1 MAVDALRQL
10 VQLCDQFES
19 LWRAGDRPRIEA
31 LIADLDEPLRRQ
43 ATEDLIA
50 IELHWMRRLGER
62 NLLGTYS
69 ERFPEHAP
77 FIAQQC
83 GGAGGAVVED
93 RRRPDFPPIGGTS
106 KLEGGEHSDS
116 APAAA
121 GRFRAV
127 RPHATGGLGRIW
139 LALDAEL
146 KREVAIKE
154 LLNEHANRPDARERF
169 VLEAEVTARL
179 EHPGIVPVY
188 GLGTA
193 PDGRPFYAMRLIQ
206 GKSLEVAIQE
216 LHDTR
221 LGSPF
226 ATRRLLET
234 RRLLNRFLAVCAAI
248 DFAHSR
254 GVVHRDIKPANVML
268 GEFGETLVV
277 DWGMAL
283 LRSPP
288 GEASSGAE
296 IPNSRTEEEGGARIL
311 GGTPQYM
318 SPEQAAG
325 DERAIGPASDIYNLG
340 ATLYQLL
347 TGRPAFPKASTPS
360 VVLDAVQRADFAP
373 PRQVCPTVPA
383 ALQAVCLKA
392 MAREPGDRYASA
404 RALSEDLERWL
415 ADEPVAAYREPMGER
430 LARVFRKHRLAVL
443 VGTLGLVA
451 ITLAALVAT
460 LLVYRASREE
470 TRLRLLAEFRTRES
484 QAALARVEQ
493 QERAALA
500 AQQAAET
507 QERAALAARQAA
519 ELQERRARAATDFLA
534 SIFATS
540 DPLGLRGMGLR
551 KVADQG
557 RPLTP
562 LEILNRGLERV
573 DQELAGDPL
582 LQATLLDALGS
593 AYLGQGDLEQAAKLI
608 ERAWETRRSRLPE
621 RHPELLASMTSRASL
636 MIVDGRMSEAES
648 LLRVVLAAQET
659 DTTAEELKVAET
671 RFLLALALRE
681 QYQVDESM
689 KLLRG
694 SLAVRDKRQGLTHP
708 DTLLARTLLV
718 DSLLNQNR
726 QAEATIE
733 GMKLV
738 SGDPRTAS
746 LLVGGLMRFQQME
759 NLRRQRQ
766 FEAAAKIGDGLRSE
780 ATKVLGDSHPLTA
793 TLHFHHAMLWRQ
805 QGKRLEADALTERVL
820 GQLSVAVVR
829 MPRMSEVYYRLAQSV
844 AERGQHEAAER
855 HFRDAYSTGGTI
867 YIKENAWGL
876 KAGFALA
883 GFLRDRGRGDAAVT
897 LAREVLKRVPAQDA
911 PMRRDG
917 ESMLYSVLAAQRNW
931 REARPLAESLHAWY
945 WSQREAEP
953 SAAVLWAR
961 HFADCLRELGEFD
974 ASREWENAAFDLSRS
989 MGPAASTPLLAAC
1002 QFERGDWEGTW
1013 LRVRQSLAE
1022 ARNQLRAEQPDIAAM
1037 LIPDSVH
1044 LWSLADP
1051 GEAIEPLQE
1060 IEAALRE
1067 KLGDADRATH
1077 NAMVARAACE
1087 VAAKNIDAAMAEAAL
1102 DRARNAFALRQ
1113 KHFGASDPQTLALAL
1128 RVAAVLR
1135 RRGNNAEAEMLLR
1148 QSSTDLGDKL
1158 AASAPLR
1165 FQAALEL
1172 ADLWLDKSEF
1182 AQANASLS
1190 KLLGDLKE
1198 ATPAE
1203 RHGDSWRMAEVRV
1216 RMARALSEQDQVAEA
1231 EPLLLDN
1238 LTLLE
1243 KAFGPRHPRVRA
1255 AAAVA
1260 ARHFSRKGDEA
1271 TAEQYR
1277 AMAGNGSDSG
1287 NGDADGCDDGSDDA
1301 SGDVAD

>member
-1 MAVDALRQL
+1 MAVDTLRQL
-10 VQLCDQFES
+10 VQLCDQFEAQ
-19 LWRAGDRPRIEA
+19 WRAGEPPRIEA

-127 RPHATGGLGRIW
+127 RPHASGGLGRIW

-216 LHDTR
+216 LHETSF
-221 LGSPF
+221 GSPF
-226 ATRRLLET
+226 AAQRLLET

-254 GVVHRDIKPANVML
+254 GVIHRDIKPANVML

-383 ALQAVCLKA
+383 VLQAVCLKA

-493 QERAALA
+493 QERAARD

-507 QERAALAARQAA
+507 QERVALAARQAA

-648 LLRVVLAAQET
+648 LLRVVLASQET
-659 DTTAEELKVAET
+659 DATAEELKVAET

-820 GQLSVAVVR
+820 GQLSVAVAR

-897 LAREVLKRVPAQDA
+897 LAREVLKRVPAQ
-911 PMRRDG
+911 
-917 ESMLYSVLAAQRNW
+917 
-931 REARPLAESLHAWY
+931 
-945 WSQREAEP
+945 
-953 SAAVLWAR
+953 
-961 HFADCLRELGEFD
+961 
-974 ASREWENAAFDLSRS
+974 
-989 MGPAASTPLLAAC
+989 
-1002 QFERGDWEGTW
+1002 
-1013 LRVRQSLAE
+1013 
-1022 ARNQLRAEQPDIAAM
+1022 
-1037 LIPDSVH
+1037 
-1044 LWSLADP
+1044 
-1051 GEAIEPLQE
+1051 
-1060 IEAALRE
+1060 
-1067 KLGDADRATH
+1067 
-1077 NAMVARAACE
+1077 
-1087 VAAKNIDAAMAEAAL
+1087 
-1102 DRARNAFALRQ
+1102 
-1113 KHFGASDPQTLALAL
+1113 
-1128 RVAAVLR
+1128 
-1135 RRGNNAEAEMLLR
+1135 
-1148 QSSTDLGDKL
+1148 
-1158 AASAPLR
+1158 
-1165 FQAALEL
+1165 
-1172 ADLWLDKSEF
+1172 
-1182 AQANASLS
+1182 
-1190 KLLGDLKE
+1190 
-1198 ATPAE
+1198 
-1203 RHGDSWRMAEVRV
+1203 
-1216 RMARALSEQDQVAEA
+1216 
-1231 EPLLLDN
+1231 
-1238 LTLLE
+1238 
-1243 KAFGPRHPRVRA
+1243 
-1255 AAAVA
+1255 
-1260 ARHFSRKGDEA
+1260 
-1271 TAEQYR
+1271 
-1277 AMAGNGSDSG
+1277 
-1287 NGDADGCDDGSDDA
+1287 
-1301 SGDVAD
+1301 

>member
-10 VQLCDQFES
+10 VQLCDQFEAQ
-19 LWRAGDRPRIEA
+19 WRAGEPPRIEA

-69 ERFPEHAP
+69 ERFPEHGP

-83 GGAGGAVVED
+83 GGAAGAVVKD
-93 RRRPDFPPIGGTS
+93 RRWPDFPPIGGAS
-106 KLEGGEHSDS
+106 ELEGGEHSDS

-146 KREVAIKE
+146 KREVAVKE

-188 GLGTA
+188 GLGLA

-226 ATRRLLET
+226 AAQRLLET

-254 GVVHRDIKPANVML
+254 GVIHRDIKPANVML

-288 GEASSGAE
+288 GDASSGAE

-360 VVLDAVQRADFAP
+360 DVLDAVQRADFAP
-373 PRQVCPTVPA
+373 PRQVCPAIPA

-392 MAREPGDRYASA
+392 MAREPVDRYASA

-451 ITLAALVAT
+451 ITIAALVAT
-460 LLVYRASREE
+460 LLVYQASRQE

-500 AQQAAET
+500 A
-507 QERAALAARQAA
+507 RQAA
-519 ELQERRARAATDFLA
+519 ELQERRARAATDFLT

-593 AYLGQGDLEQAAKLI
+593 AYLGQGDLEQAARLI
-608 ERAWETRRSRLPE
+608 KRAWETRRSRLPE
-621 RHPELLASMTSRASL
+621 RHPELLASMKSRASL

-648 LLRVVLAAQET
+648 LLRVVLAAQEA
-659 DTTAEELKVAET
+659 DATTEELKVADT
-671 RFLLALALRE
+671 RFLLAVALRE
-681 QYQVDESM
+681 QYQVDESL
-689 KLLRG
+689 KLLSG
-694 SLAVRDKRQGLTHP
+694 SLAVRDKRQGITHP

-766 FEAAAKIGDGLRSE
+766 FEAAARIGDGLRSE
-780 ATKVLGDSHPLTA
+780 ATQLLGDSHPLTA
-793 TLHFHHAMLWRQ
+793 TLQFHHAMLWRQ

-820 GQLSVAVVR
+820 GQLSVAVAR

-897 LAREVLKRVPAQDA
+897 LAREVLKRVPARDE
-911 PMRRDG
+911 PLRRDG

-953 SAAVLWAR
+953 SAALLWAR
-961 HFADCLRELGEFD
+961 QFADCLRELAEFE
-974 ASREWENAAFDLSRS
+974 AAREWENAAFALSRS
-989 MGPAASTPLLAAC
+989 IGPEASTPLLAAC
-1002 QFERGDWEGTW
+1002 QFEHGDWEGTR

-1037 LIPDSVH
+1037 LIPDSVY

-1087 VAAKNIDAAMAEAAL
+1087 VAAKKRDAATVEAAL

-1135 RRGNNAEAEMLLR
+1135 RRGNAAEAERLLR
-1148 QSSTDLGDKL
+1148 QSLTDLGDKL
-1158 AASAPLR
+1158 APTAPLR
-1165 FQAALEL
+1165 FQAALDL
-1172 ADLWLDKSEF
+1172 ADLWLDKLEF
-1182 AQANASLS
+1182 AQANASLA
-1190 KLLGDLKE
+1190 KLLEDMKK

-1238 LTLLE
+1238 LALLE

-1271 TAEQYR
+1271 TAEKYR
-1277 AMAGNGSDSG
+1277 AMAGHGSDSG
-1287 NGDADGCDDGSDDA
+1287 NGHADGCGDGSEVG
-1301 SGDVAD
+1301 SGDSRGEVAD